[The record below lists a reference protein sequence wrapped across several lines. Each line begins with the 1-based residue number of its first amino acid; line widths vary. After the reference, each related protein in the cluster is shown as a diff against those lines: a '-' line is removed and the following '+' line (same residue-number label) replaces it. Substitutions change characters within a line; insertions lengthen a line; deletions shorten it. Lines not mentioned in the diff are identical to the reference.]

1 MAGTYDQLKILE
13 DYTHEM
19 FMVADKEFR
28 QIINAETGGTLVSVS
43 RPTPGDFYTKTY
55 WGSETDLVDIEAPN
69 VQTTATEA
77 ELKKVQQV
85 DIKTAITSKKIKWQN
100 IANRWAGYPVDDQ
113 AVKGA
118 QRIVGLMMKKKIQ
131 ALVSS
136 LVACFARG
144 LLSSGKDTEV
154 EKAIL
159 VKSSTAAST
168 PAEEMDIAKIVE
180 GKMRLG
186 DDYGEITGAIMHSGA
201 FTKLNLRN
209 LSQYS
214 ELFSGQYGTNFVT
227 RTADGIPVY
236 VTDNPILTY
245 TPSGGVPKYRT
256 LLLKPGAATIYEN
269 NDFDSN
275 IETSNDHT
283 WIERSYKA
291 EQSFNIGV
299 DAFTWASLTA
309 VHPKLG
315 TTAIA
320 SGATQGLKSNAGV
333 LDNPASWARVGVAEA
348 RPVLLKNLPGV
359 MVITQ

>member
-1 MAGTYDQLKILE
+1 MTTYANLKILE

-28 QIINAETGGTLVSVS
+28 TIINTETGGTLTSVS

-55 WGSETDLVDIEAPN
+55 WGSETDLVDIESPN
-69 VQTTATEA
+69 TQTTATDA

-85 DIKTAITSKKIKWQN
+85 DIKTAISSKKILWQN

-118 QRIVGLMMKKKIQ
+118 QRIVGLIMKKKVQ
-131 ALVSS
+131 ALVAS
-136 LVACFARG
+136 LVACFSRG
-144 LLSSGKDTEV
+144 LLTTGKDTEV

-159 VKSSTAAST
+159 NKSPTAAST
-168 PAEEMDIAKIVE
+168 PAEEMDILKIIE

-201 FTKLNLRN
+201 FAKLNIRN
-209 LSQYS
+209 ISQFS
-214 ELFSGQYGTNFVT
+214 ELFSGQYGTNFVM

-236 VTDNPILTY
+236 VTDNPALTF
-245 TPSGGVPKYRT
+245 TPTGGVPKYRT

-275 IETSNDHT
+275 IETSNDKT
-283 WIERSYKA
+283 WIERSLKA
-291 EQSFNIGV
+291 EVSFNIGI

-309 VHPKLG
+309 IHPKIG
-315 TTAIA
+315 TTA
-320 SGATQGLKSNAGV
+320 GTGLLIGLHTDAGV
-333 LDNPASWARVGVAEA
+333 LDNPGSWRRVGVSES
-348 RPVLLKNLPGV
+348 RPVLVKNLPGV
-359 MVITQ
+359 MVISQ

>member
-1 MAGTYDQLKILE
+1 MTTYSNLKILE

-28 QIINAETGGTLVSVS
+28 QIINAETGGTLQSVV
-43 RPTPGDFYTKTY
+43 RPTDGNYHIKTY
-55 WGSETDLVDIEAPN
+55 WGGETDLVDIEAPN
-69 VQTTATEA
+69 VQTTASTA

-85 DIKTAITSKKIKWQN
+85 DIKTAITSKKVFWQN
-100 IANRWAGYPVDDQ
+100 IANRWGGYPVDDQ

-118 QRIVGLMMKKKIQ
+118 QRIVSLMMKKKVQ
-131 ALVSS
+131 ALVAA
-136 LVACFARG
+136 LVACFSRG
-144 LLSSGKDTEV
+144 LLASGKDTEV

-159 VKSSTAAST
+159 NKSPTAAST
-168 PAEEMDIAKIVE
+168 PAEEMDISKVIE

-186 DDYGEITGAIMHSGA
+186 DDYEEVTGAIMHSGA
-201 FTKLNLRN
+201 FSKMNLRN

-236 VTDNPILTY
+236 VTDNPALTF
-245 TPSGGVPKYRT
+245 TPTGGVPKYRT

-275 IETSNDHT
+275 VDTDNDKT
-283 WIERSYKA
+283 WLERSYKA
-291 EQSFNIGV
+291 EQTFNIGI
-299 DAFTWASLTA
+299 DAFTWDSLTA
-309 VHPKLG
+309 IHPKLG
-315 TTAIA
+315 TTN
-320 SGATQGLKSNAGV
+320 GTGLLMGLHTDSGV
-333 LDNPASWARVGVAEA
+333 LDNPASWKRVGVAES
-348 RPVLLKNLPGV
+348 RPVLKKNLPGV